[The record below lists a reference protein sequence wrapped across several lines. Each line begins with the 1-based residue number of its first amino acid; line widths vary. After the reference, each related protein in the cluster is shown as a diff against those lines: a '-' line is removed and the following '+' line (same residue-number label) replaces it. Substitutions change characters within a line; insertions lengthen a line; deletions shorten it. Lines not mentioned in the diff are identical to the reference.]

1 MKKYLIQCDFNG
13 GEYMDFTDT
22 LIRLLAAA
30 AIGGAIGLERK
41 RHGRSAGIRTHMVVC
56 IGSVLAA
63 LISIY
68 VSRQIMGADSDI
80 LRLVAQ
86 VIPGIGFLGAGMI
99 LLRREMITGLTTAA
113 GIWTT
118 AIIGIA
124 LGFGFYSGALIA
136 AGLVLIINTVIAR
149 AEKREINFI
158 TYYAEIDDIKMTN
171 SIIDTVNSLVS
182 EVISCRTVPAKSGV
196 PGNLGLEIVT
206 ENAHGDDMEYIAD
219 IEHVVYVS
227 ME

>member
-1 MKKYLIQCDFNG
+1 MTFLLF
-13 GEYMDFTDT
+13 GENMFFTET
-22 LIRLLAAA
+22 LIRLLAAV

-63 LISIY
+63 LVSIY
-68 VSRQIMGADSDI
+68 VTRQLQWENADI

-86 VIPGIGFLGAGMI
+86 IIPGIGFLGAGMI

-124 LGFGFYSGALIA
+124 LGFGFYTGAVIA
-136 AGLVLIINTVIAR
+136 AALVLVINTAIAR
-149 AEKREINFI
+149 IEKREISFI
-158 TYYAEIDDIKMTN
+158 TYYAEIDDISETN
-171 SIIDTVNSLVS
+171 AVIGTVRSIVS
-182 EVISCRTVPAKSGV
+182 EVISCKTMAAKSGI
-196 PGNLGLEIVT
+196 PGNLGIEIVT
-206 ENAHGDDMEYIAD
+206 ENAHGEDMEYIAD
-219 IEHVVYVS
+219 IDHVIYVS
-227 ME
+227 EE